1 MAEEQGR
8 GRHGPDP
15 APGPQ
20 KPPVGVL
27 ASSSGAEGP
36 PLMRKRSSKKEKG
49 LRGSRKGPSSSGEQ
63 TPMQG
68 PEALGSSKDPSR
80 TREGQ
85 EGPVPSAPGP
95 APRRQSH
102 RHRPGPQHDA
112 AQKTYGP
119 LLNRIFGKDREL
131 GPEELDELQAAF
143 EEFDTDHDGYI
154 GYRSLGECMRTLGYM
169 PTEMELIEVSQHV
182 KMRMGGRVDF
192 EEFVEMMGP
201 KLREET
207 AHMLGLRELRIAFLE
222 FDRDRDGRITVAEL
236 REAAPA
242 LLGEPLVGPEL
253 DEMLQ
258 EVDLNG
264 DGTVDFDGEPP
275 PRPSPILLA
284 PGPSPVPPG
293 IADLDQLK
301 PRPFSPAEFV
311 MMLSRH

>member
-15 APGPQ
+15 APRPQ
-20 KPPVGVL
+20 KPPVEVL

-36 PLMRKRSSKKEKG
+36 PLMRKRSSKREKG

-68 PEALGSSKDPSR
+68 PEAPGSSKNPSR

-85 EGPVPSAPGP
+85 EGPIPSASGL

-112 AQKTYGP
+112 AQRMYGP

-154 GYRSLGECMRTLGYM
+154 GYRDLGECMRTLGYM

-207 AHMLGLRELRIAFLE
+207 AHMLGLRELRIAFRE

-264 DGTVDFDGEPP
+264 DGTVDFN
-275 PRPSPILLA
+275 
-284 PGPSPVPPG
+284 
-293 IADLDQLK
+293 
-301 PRPFSPAEFV
+301 EFV